1 MAWFNAANVGGS
13 RSDLACFLVKSH
25 HLNALTVEML
35 VLGTK
40 NWQTSFSTAFWDS
53 LLGKSL
59 VPSCDNALIA
69 SSLASLKTFQ
79 HVDFPLFEN
88 EPELSAPVK
97 AWNAGSAAVFKGPSA
112 RMIGCRL
119 ILR

>member
-69 SSLASLKTFQ
+69 SSLASSKTFQ

-88 EPELSAPVK
+88 EHVLSAPVK

-119 ILR
+119 ISR